1 MAQAVGVRR
10 VRDAPTFMSAYFPYG
25 AKASD
30 QMSPYDDGVG
40 DGVTLRHWSSIL
52 SFCTVAVVAGLVAGL
67 FGALFRLALGWADG
81 ARIALVEFAHQALPA
96 GWLVAVALGAA
107 TAAAAAMLARRFA
120 PATAAGALAA
130 APSAGSG
137 PQVLTRFSALPVNF
151 VGGVLA
157 VGGGL
162 VMGPETPLI
171 QMGEIIGRWV
181 AKAKDMSTEEMMIL
195 SCAVGGAGLATA
207 FNAPLGCSV
216 YVLEA
221 LIKRLT
227 LRTTLAALGA
237 GSAAIGVSRLLLGSE
252 PNFEVAGLQ
261 YTSFGGVAVHVVFGG
276 LVGLLGAAYSWTMAK
291 AVAIG
296 SRLAPTSLELRAAVI
311 GGGVGLV
318 GWFVPSILGT
328 GDSLT
333 QGVLR
338 GLYAPGAL
346 VIILVARFLLAPV
359 SLAAATPGGLFSP
372 ILLLGAAT
380 GGAIGT
386 AVTMALPELG
396 ITSTSLAV
404 AGMAAFLAAAI
415 RVPVTAALIAVEATG
430 GFTDFLPIV
439 ATVFGATA
447 VVTLLG
453 SPSIDER
460 LKELR
465 ASRSSETTGGASSDR
480 SD

>member
-1 MAQAVGVRR
+1 M
-10 VRDAPTFMSAYFPYG
+10 
-25 AKASD
+25 
-30 QMSPYDDGVG
+30 
-40 DGVTLRHWSSIL
+40 
-52 SFCTVAVVAGLVAGL
+52 
-67 FGALFRLALGWADG
+67 
-81 ARIALVEFAHQALPA
+81 
-96 GWLVAVALGAA
+96 
-107 TAAAAAMLARRFA
+107 
-120 PATAAGALAA
+120 
-130 APSAGSG
+130 
-137 PQVLTRFSALPVNF
+137 
-151 VGGVLA
+151 
-157 VGGGL
+157 
-162 VMGPETPLI
+162 
-171 QMGEIIGRWV
+171 
-181 AKAKDMSTEEMMIL
+181 
-195 SCAVGGAGLATA
+195 
-207 FNAPLGCSV
+207 
-216 YVLEA
+216 
-221 LIKRLT
+221 
-227 LRTTLAALGA
+227 
-237 GSAAIGVSRLLLGSE
+237 
-252 PNFEVAGLQ
+252 
-261 YTSFGGVAVHVVFGG
+261 SFGGVAVHVVFGG

-318 GWFVPSILGT
+318 GWFVPGILGT

-333 QGVLR
+333 QGVLS